1 MNFKDYLT
9 EGNEVIKEIEN
20 YFKENKFKV
29 HVFDLNI
36 RQNSYIL
43 SLEAGNSAAMFGI
56 KINFQNPVFYSFS
69 EEYGYPSYDLVNNL
83 KVLEKFLE
91 FTTKHEEDLKKII
104 FK

>member
-9 EGNEVIKEIEN
+9 EENKVIKEIEN
-20 YFKENKFKV
+20 YFKENNFRV
-29 HVFDLNI
+29 TVFSLNK
-36 RQNSYIL
+36 NIL
-43 SLEAGNSAAMFGI
+43 SLEAGSTAAKFGI
-56 KINFQNPVFYSFS
+56 IINFSKPTLYSFS

>member
-29 HVFDLNI
+29 KVLSLNK
-36 RQNSYIL
+36 NIL
-43 SLEAGNSAAMFGI
+43 CLEAGNSAAMFGI
-56 KINFQNPVFYSFS
+56 TINFQNPVFYSFS

>member
-29 HVFDLNI
+29 KVLNL
-36 RQNSYIL
+36 NKNIL
-43 SLEAGNSAAMFGI
+43 SLEAGNSA
-56 KINFQNPVFYSFS
+56 
-69 EEYGYPSYDLVNNL
+69 
-83 KVLEKFLE
+83 
-91 FTTKHEEDLKKII
+91 

>member
-9 EGNEVIKEIEN
+9 EGSTAAKEIEN
-20 YFKENKFKV
+20 YFKENNFKV
-29 HVFDLNI
+29 NVLSLNK
-36 RQNSYIL
+36 NIL
-43 SLEAGNSAAMFGI
+43 SIEAGSSAARFGI
-56 KINFQNPVFYSFS
+56 TINFSNPVFYTFS
-69 EEYGYPSYDLVNNL
+69 EEYGYPSYDLINNL